1 MNHFFNTL
9 LTPKGLEDFFKK
21 DIKIQK
27 IIGDDLSKWTG
38 ILEAE
43 GAEITTIFNEPYNPE
58 ADKVQGLNG
67 EKIYVHYFQNSN
79 GRNSFYSLDSNNKI
93 YTIDSSIFIP
103 HTEDTAIKIK
113 SIVSKYMEERKIN
126 EQCTEFYIRI
136 DTDIIF
142 YISFFDDTDTTH
154 INFKFSQ
161 FPYPYC
167 NFKKEAVE
175 SITTHIEIDF
185 EAQTEATETE
195 QTTEAERLKDIIRK
209 RTE

>member
-9 LTPKGLEDFFKK
+9 LNPKRLEDFFNKK
-21 DIKIQK
+21 IKIQK

-67 EKIYVHYFQNSN
+67 EKIYVHYFPSSN
-79 GRNSFYSLDSNNKI
+79 GQNSFYSLDSNKKI

-103 HTEDTAIKIK
+103 HTEEDTATLIKAIAYG
-113 SIVSKYMEERKIN
+113 YMDDRKIN
-126 EQCTEFYIRI
+126 EQCIEFYSCINRNLI
-136 DTDIIF
+136 L
-142 YISFFDDTDTTH
+142 YISFFIDTDKTH

-161 FPYPYC
+161 SPFPYC
-167 NFKKEAVE
+167 NFRKETVE
-175 SITTHIEIDF
+175 NILNHINIDF
-185 EAQTEATETE
+185 EE
-195 QTTEAERLKDIIRK
+195 QAEEQEHDTEAERLKDLIRK

>member
-9 LTPKGLEDFFKK
+9 LTPKGLEDFLKK
-21 DIKIQK
+21 DIKIKK

-67 EKIYVHYFQNSN
+67 EKIYVHYFPSSN
-79 GRNSFYSLDSNNKI
+79 GRNSFYSLDSNKKI
-93 YTIDSSIFIP
+93 YTIDSAIFIP
-103 HTEDTAIKIK
+103 HTENTAIKIK
-113 SIVSKYMEERKIN
+113 SIASDYMEEREIN

-136 DTDIIF
+136 NTDIIF
-142 YISFFDDTDTTH
+142 YISFFADIDTTH

-167 NFKKEAVE
+167 NFKKEAVD

-185 EAQTEATETE
+185 EGQTEAIETHYE
-195 QTTEAERLKDIIRK
+195 SEAERLQEIIRK